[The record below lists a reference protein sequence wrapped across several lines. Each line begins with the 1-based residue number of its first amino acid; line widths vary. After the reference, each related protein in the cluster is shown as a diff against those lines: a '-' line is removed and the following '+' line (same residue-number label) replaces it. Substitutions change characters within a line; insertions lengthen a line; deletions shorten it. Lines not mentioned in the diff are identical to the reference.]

1 MSEMRQTQ
9 LMEQNLPTQTQ
20 HLEGIKDELGQ
31 GYTAAQIT
39 AAGAETI
46 VVKATP
52 GKVARIRVVDG
63 GITVTP
69 KDGAN
74 AAWGAL
80 TNAAEL
86 DLGGTPMQ
94 FDTNISLEFDGPG
107 RAFIL
112 YK

>member
-9 LMEQNLPTQTQ
+9 ILEQ
-20 HLEGIKDELGQ
+20 EIVQ
-31 GYTAAQIT
+31 GYTAQLVT

-63 GITVTP
+63 GINVTP

-74 AAWGAL
+74 AAWGVL

-94 FDTNISLEFDGPG
+94 LNTNISLEFDGAG
-107 RAFIL
+107 SAWIL
-112 YK
+112 FK

>member
-9 LMEQNLPTQTQ
+9 I
-20 HLEGIKDELGQ
+20 LEEELVR
-31 GYTAAQIT
+31 GYTAELIT
-39 AAGAETI
+39 AAGVETI

-52 GKVARIRVVDG
+52 GKVARIRVETN
-63 GITVTP
+63 GINVTP
-69 KDGAN
+69 KNGND

-80 TNAAEL
+80 TDAAEL

-94 FDTNISLEFDGPG
+94 FDTSISLDFSAAGS
-107 RAFIL
+107 AWIL

>member
-9 LMEQNLPTQTQ
+9 I
-20 HLEGIKDELGQ
+20 LEEELVQ
-31 GYTAAQIT
+31 GYTAALIT
-39 AAGAETI
+39 AAGVETI

-52 GKVARIRVVDG
+52 GKVARIRVETN
-63 GITVTP
+63 GINVTP
-69 KDGAN
+69 KNGND

-80 TNAAEL
+80 TDAAEL

-94 FDTNISLEFDGPG
+94 FDTSISLDFSAAGS
-107 RAFIL
+107 AWIL

>member
-9 LMEQNLPTQTQ
+9 I
-20 HLEGIKDELGQ
+20 LEEELVR
-31 GYTAAQIT
+31 GYTAELIT
-39 AAGAETI
+39 AAGVETI

-52 GKVARIRVVDG
+52 GKVARIRVETN
-63 GITVTP
+63 GINVTP
-69 KDGAN
+69 KNGND

-80 TNAAEL
+80 TDAAEL

-94 FDTNISLEFDGPG
+94 FDTSISLEFSAAGS
-107 RAFIL
+107 AWIL

>member
-1 MSEMRQTQ
+1 MSEARQTQ
-9 LMEQNLPTQTQ
+9 I
-20 HLEGIKDELGQ
+20 LEKELVDGW
-31 GYTAAQIT
+31 TAKLIT
-39 AAGAETI
+39 ATGTETKT
-46 VVKATP
+46 VKATA

-63 GITVTP
+63 AITVTP
-69 KDGAN
+69 TDGTN

-94 FDTNISLEFDGPG
+94 FTTSIKL
-107 RAFIL
+107 AFSAAGSAWIL